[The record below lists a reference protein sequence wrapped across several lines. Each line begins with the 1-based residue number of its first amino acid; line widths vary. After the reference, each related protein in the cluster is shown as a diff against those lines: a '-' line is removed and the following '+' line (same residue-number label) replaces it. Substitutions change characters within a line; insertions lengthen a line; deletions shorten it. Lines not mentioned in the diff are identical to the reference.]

1 MAHLIK
7 ELNGLDAE
15 ELEEVFEEM
24 TADTSIELYGNI
36 YMIPDTMACM
46 VELLIRSYLGLD
58 EVQGD

>member
-36 YMIPDTMACM
+36 YMVQTEGMT
-46 VELLIRSYLGLD
+46 VLLHIKLTTRLAN
-58 EVQGD
+58 